1 MLSPTDATKGTFA
14 RAQAEILSPTR
25 TLFVKESES
34 GVEVEVSE
42 AQPGEVVVL
51 HGAGGA
57 EMEGTV
63 YYMSGGGKGPAG
75 KSKVKFKSESYSIL
89 SGSRLISS
97 CEVSGLWGRFLPLWR
112 FLLFHPVSFISQIVS
127 ELTRSDEDKPVGTK
141 SEAKAEKTDIKKSD
155 ESTKAETAKAKKER
169 PAPIQSA
176 WRKGPPKARDG
187 LSAFAAPYS
196 SQPVLV
202 DVKGEIQPI
211 EIIAPVQIIET
222 SAGSESAWSKGPPL
236 LVKTAPAPSI
246 TTDASSTEA
255 SETPPQ
261 EIEIL
266 PPTPSFAHLMP
277 PISAWT
283 NYSNDSDPAGAWD
296 PAQKSPEYPTYQ
308 QYDHGYG
315 SPQQQPMGAMYPW
328 GIPMTPMPM
337 SGYQSSAPHIPG
349 GPGVLWTPNGWAV
362 QDAAMKK
369 VLGRV
374 EKFSKAPGRG
384 SKPGGVKGYYR
395 SELSLE
401 EEI

>member
-1 MLSPTDATKGTFA
+1 MF
-14 RAQAEILSPTR
+14 Q
-25 TLFVKESES
+25 FV
-34 GVEVEVSE
+34 
-42 AQPGEVVVL
+42 A
-51 HGAGGA
+51 
-57 EMEGTV
+57 
-63 YYMSGGGKGPAG
+63 
-75 KSKVKFKSESYSIL
+75 
-89 SGSRLISS
+89 
-97 CEVSGLWGRFLPLWR
+97 
-112 FLLFHPVSFISQIVS
+112 
-127 ELTRSDEDKPVGTK
+127 ELTLSEEDKPVEKKPAT
-141 SEAKAEKTDIKKSD
+141 EASKTDVKKAD
-155 ESTKAETAKAKKER
+155 EPTKDETVKTKKER

-176 WRKGPPKARDG
+176 WRKGPPQARDG

-211 EIIAPVQIIET
+211 ELTAPAPI
-222 SAGSESAWSKGPPL
+222 SDANAGSESAWSKGPPL
-236 LVKTAPAPSI
+236 LVKTAPAPSSS
-246 TTDASSTEA
+246 TDASSTEA
-255 SETPPQ
+255 SETPSQ

-308 QYDHGYG
+308 QYDFGYG
-315 SPQQQPMGAMYPW
+315 SPQQHPMGAMYPW

-337 SGYQSSAPHIPG
+337 SGYQSSAPQIPG

-374 EKFSKAPGRG
+374 ERHSKAPGRG

-395 SELSLE
+395 SEPSSQVWIRADDRTTLSVLCTRQLPSWR
-401 EEI
+401 